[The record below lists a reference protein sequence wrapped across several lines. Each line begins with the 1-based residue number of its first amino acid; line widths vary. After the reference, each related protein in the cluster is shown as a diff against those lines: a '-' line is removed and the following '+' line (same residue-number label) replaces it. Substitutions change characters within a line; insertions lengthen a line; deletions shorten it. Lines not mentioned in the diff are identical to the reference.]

1 MRRFLTIFALCS
13 ASQFSF
19 ADVFEG
25 FPDIIVCEVGKPYRP
40 GALTLSVEYQNEN
53 KSVYYR
59 SSDGKQFV
67 KLDRKGLVSAAS
79 KSTKNSCVGQTLSS
93 LKTKG
98 KTYSYTLIE

>member
-1 MRRFLTIFALCS
+1 MRRLLTLLALC
-13 ASQFSF
+13 ATSQLSY
-19 ADVFEG
+19 ADVFDG
-25 FPDIIVCEVGKPYRP
+25 FPDIIVCDVGKPYRP

-79 KSTKNSCVGQTLSS
+79 KSTKNSCVGQTLST
-93 LKTKG
+93 LKAKG

>member
-59 SSDGKQFV
+59 SSMG
-67 KLDRKGLVSAAS
+67 
-79 KSTKNSCVGQTLSS
+79 SS
-93 LKTKG
+93 LLNWIEKG
-98 KTYSYTLIE
+98 WCLQRAKARKIVVWDKL